1 MINRFYYWKILIQLF
16 SVVHVRK
23 ELYQSPIFVLQVFQ
37 PCHWR
42 TPEQQNQRQK
52 MCTTAFASIPH
63 YIFKAMVS
71 PTFLLQKQI
80 RC

>member
-23 ELYQSPIFVLQVFQ
+23 NDTKVQYVLQVFQ